1 MDKKQRDR
9 PSLGQLWGR
18 IAPQA
23 LLLAGA
29 VAITTGAALLAPAAG
44 WITGGGLALAAGVL
58 MVIGGDGA

>member
-18 IAPQA
+18 IAPQV
-23 LLLAGA
+23 LLLVGA

-44 WITGGGLALAAGVL
+44 WITGGVAAGVL